1 MKIKILLLCSMFL
14 VNTFLYSQDDSI
26 TSVDHSKIT
35 LSTDIIPA
43 WKVQV
48 EVGGSSWYSKSEKT
62 YNPGTVSENT
72 ISYYN
77 LRMNLPSLA
86 FRVGVFRNV
95 ELRLGLVFMQEF
107 NRTKLEGNIIT
118 FSSSR
123 DNGIY
128 GGGPI
133 EAGVKYNFLER
144 NKYLPEASVI
154 VNLFIPAGDYYFHT
168 DFVSPSFK
176 LLLKKEISKNFTIG
190 GNLGYGWNVYDRFTD
205 KYGNYSIA
213 IDAKI
218 SKRLN
223 AFAEVYS
230 YFQYRRTPDHRVGA
244 GFTYQF
250 SRNVMANIA
259 GGIGLSERSPD
270 LYGSGGI
277 GFMFP

>member
-1 MKIKILLLCSMFL
+1 MKNIILFISLSVILFS
-14 VNTFLYSQDDSI
+14 NIYSQDDSI

-35 LSTDIIPA
+35 LSTDIVPP

-48 EVGGSSWYSKSEKT
+48 EVGGSSWYSKDEKT
-62 YNPGTVSENT
+62 YDPGTISENT

-77 LRMNLPSLA
+77 LRMNIPSLA

-107 NRTKLEGNIIT
+107 NRTKRESNIIT
-118 FSSSR
+118 FSSSN

-133 EAGVKYNFLER
+133 EAGIKYNFLER
-144 NKYLPEASVI
+144 NKYLPQASLS

-176 LLLKKEISKNFTIG
+176 LLLKKEISNNFTIG

-213 IDAKI
+213 IDARI
-218 SKRLN
+218 SKRLI

-230 YFQYRRTPDHRVGA
+230 YFQYRRTPDHRTGA
-244 GFTYQF
+244 GFIYQF

-277 GFMFP
+277 GFRFP